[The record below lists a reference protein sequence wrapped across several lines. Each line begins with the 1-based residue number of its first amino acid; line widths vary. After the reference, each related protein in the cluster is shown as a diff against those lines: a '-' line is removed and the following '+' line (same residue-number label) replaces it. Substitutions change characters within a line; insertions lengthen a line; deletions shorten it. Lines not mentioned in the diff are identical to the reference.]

1 MPFVAMRL
9 IGLVIRTQL
18 MTELKTEAPLFT
30 KFYSETRTVFSN
42 PGPRSAVTVPLPW
55 TSALRL
61 RQDYK

>member
-18 MTELKTEAPLFT
+18 MIELKTEAPLFT

-42 PGPRSAVTVPLPW
+42 PGPRAEVAVAMLEKVG
-55 TSALRL
+55 S
-61 RQDYK
+61 